1 MQTFEQHFN
10 ENWRARAM
18 TAAASMIPGVA
29 NADFATDWGKHY
41 QTSNDPKKIERAR
54 SVMDAEINIPADAK
68 QAIETAVYIFQGDE
82 GKSAELIRDYL
93 TKTGK
98 VESHYKH
105 VRQVGG
111 GPARSYWQVEPAT
124 AMSLVKHSYK
134 LFGPK
139 FEKQFGPNA
148 LKTVQSWD
156 ERKWSVALEK
166 LPKLGATMAAATWIA
181 SKWRD

>member
-1 MQTFEQHFN
+1 MQTFEEYFN
-10 ENWRARAM
+10 ENWKARAM
-18 TAAASMIPGVA
+18 MGAASLLPGA
-29 NADFATDWGKHY
+29 AKADFATDWGKHY
-41 QTSNDPKKIERAR
+41 QTSNDQKKIARAR
-54 SVMDAEINIPADAK
+54 AVADVDMNIPADAK

-82 GKSAELIRDYL
+82 GKSAQLLRDYL
-93 TKTGK
+93 FKTGK

-139 FEKQFGPNA
+139 FEKKFGPNA
-148 LKTVQSWD
+148 LETVQKWD
-156 ERKWSVALEK
+156 DHKWSVALEK
-166 LPKLGATMAAATWIA
+166 LPHLGATMAAATWIA
-181 SKWRD
+181 SSWKD

>member
-1 MQTFEQHFN
+1 MQTFEQYFN

-18 TAAASMIPGVA
+18 MGAASVIPGA
-29 NADFATDWGKHY
+29 ASADFADDWGKHY

-54 SVMDAEINIPADAK
+54 SVMDADIELPQQSR

-82 GKSAELIRDYL
+82 GKSAELLRDYL

-111 GPARSYWQVEPAT
+111 GPARSHWQVEPST

-139 FEKQFGPNA
+139 FEEKFGPNA

-166 LPKLGATMAAATWIA
+166 LPHLGATMAAATWIA